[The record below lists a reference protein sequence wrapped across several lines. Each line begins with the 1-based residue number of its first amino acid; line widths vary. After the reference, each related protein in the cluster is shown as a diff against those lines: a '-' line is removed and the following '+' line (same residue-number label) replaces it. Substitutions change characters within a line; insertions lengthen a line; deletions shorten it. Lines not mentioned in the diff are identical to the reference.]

1 MGTLPLLKS
10 GKLQQMLQNSNDAGD
25 ATGDEPAAVAQNV
38 SSLLDA
44 VVVGSGVAGF
54 TAALYLARAAMHPV
68 VLAGRPGMTNGEHLS
83 AHTPPLDASE
93 PSYTSLHFC

>member
-1 MGTLPLLKS
+1 M
-10 GKLQQMLQNSNDAGD
+10 
-25 ATGDEPAAVAQNV
+25 AQNV

-83 AHTPPLDASE
+83 ARGVRGERPGLV
-93 PSYTSLHFC
+93 SLMTLAEGGEREEAKPTYVLRLG